1 MTERGCVQMGRR
13 FAHIGK
19 FLDVCTFALK
29 KTICQTPALLG
40 FDSGGEICSFPL
52 YVHMCE
58 RLCILWVHYSSAM
71 CCLSFTQRMP
81 PICSQNRGFV
91 VTPLKKLKSLSRQK
105 QSAEAHKYLCGYGRR
120 WQPFSYSHSAELK
133 ASVLVHEIFLFSP
146 MGGALY
152 HLAGD
157 PEHLSP
163 PKAEGNAP

>member
-1 MTERGCVQMGRR
+1 MHTLAN
-13 FAHIGK
+13 FW
-19 FLDVCTFALK
+19 TFALLHLRK
-29 KTICQTPALLG
+29 QSARPQPCLVLTLEVKFAHFLCMYICVCICAYCGCTIL
-40 FDSGGEICSFPL
+40 
-52 YVHMCE
+52 
-58 RLCILWVHYSSAM
+58 RLCVL

-81 PICSQNRGFV
+81 PIYSQNRGFV

-120 WQPFSYSHSAELK
+120 WQPFSYSHSTELK